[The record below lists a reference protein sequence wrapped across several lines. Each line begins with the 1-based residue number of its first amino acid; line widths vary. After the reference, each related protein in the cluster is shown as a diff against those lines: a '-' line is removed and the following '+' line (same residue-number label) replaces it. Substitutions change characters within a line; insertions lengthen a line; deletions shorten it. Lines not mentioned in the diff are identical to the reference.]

1 MINIKFW
8 KFICG
13 VLEGRP
19 QTDLREIGRMQREYA
34 FDPAESTSRL
44 STAQFFRLAVFSS
57 IVSLQKPLEGQ
68 VR

>member
-1 MINIKFW
+1 
-8 KFICG
+8 
-13 VLEGRP
+13 
-19 QTDLREIGRMQREYA
+19 MQREYA